1 MDAENCLFDNL
12 YIHSGSP
19 PIKKGCLREIMRVS
33 CKIILTTFCLASLL
47 TGAETGL
54 LRGRILDEKGNPLQA
69 ANVIIPRQQTGCST
83 DESGYFSIRLEAG
96 EVPFTVSYMGYKTY
110 SDTVTVPP
118 GDSRNITVRMTL
130 DYFKIG
136 DVVVLAER
144 ELIPD
149 AVETSTR
156 INSGEIE
163 HLQASSLGDV
173 MLLVPG
179 QRFENPGMAEKKQ
192 VSIRNNVTDSDAESN
207 ELFGTQI
214 IIDNIPLSNNANL
227 QLDTKTTTSSGDV
240 LATANSGLDMRQI
253 PADNLEEVE
262 VIRGIP
268 SVKYG
273 DLTSGIVNVKTKT
286 GLRKHSLKIKYN
298 FNNQEANLGG
308 GFSLFGQQFDYNANY
323 AHSVRNIRI
332 PEENYSRLAGQ
343 ISMTSVLLDNI
354 LTLKNRLYYTR
365 SFDERGLR
373 PDDLYQT
380 VKYNRDYTLRFS
392 NQSTYLLSTSQKLDY
407 NFSVNMTRQ
416 NSYRKQLIS
425 TDHTYVSD
433 RMTEGWQEGIYI
445 QNYISELSV
454 KGRAWNIYQ
463 DLNYHQELI
472 LNKTTHTFLAGI
484 TWRLEF
490 NDGEGRI
497 YDPLEPPTVSS
508 NKRERPRP
516 YDDIP
521 GLSTTS
527 FYAEDKIEG
536 RLLMDY
542 QLNLGIRYDMYGKDH
557 FAGTHHGS
565 GLNPRINLMLSPFQ
579 DTRFRIG
586 YGRTSKSP
594 SLGMLYPNPIYFD
607 VDDINDILNNR
618 VIVSTYIY
626 SLENPDLKASVQNKI
641 EASIDQKIGNFG
653 LSLTAFSN
661 VTDHGFAT
669 TLSRPI
675 FEYKYDRDDPDMTVT
690 DSVFTTYSVWENSL
704 TTYSRGIEASIQS
717 RPLTPLNMQFRLEG
731 SYIYTTSEKENAY
744 DYATTYRYDPGLD
757 ERIKPYWKPITME
770 ADKFLINYILDFRLK
785 DLGAWATLSAQQV
798 VFDRNRF
805 LGLEDSLA
813 VGYLTPGGNRV
824 LLTEEEGSA
833 FVRSQPAYNFR
844 TESVQN
850 IWVFNFR
857 ATKGLGDNAR
867 LSFFVNNFFN
877 SHPLYRRKRTPVESY
892 LKQNP
897 DLYFGLELSVQMNP
911 LFTLRESKE

>member
-1 MDAENCLFDNL
+1 MFDNHR
-12 YIHSGSP
+12 IQTKRRRTRRE
-19 PIKKGCLREIMRVS
+19 KKAHCLNTMRVS
-33 CKIILTTFCLASLL
+33 YKIILITFFWATVLY
-47 TGAETGL
+47 GVETGI
-54 LRGRILDEKGNPLQA
+54 LRGTVLNEKGNPLQA
-69 ANVIIPRQQTGCST
+69 ANVIVPGQQTGCST
-83 DESGYFSIRLEAG
+83 DENGYFSLRLEAG
-96 EVPFTVSYMGYKTY
+96 LVSYTVSYMGYKTHTDTITVQPGE
-110 SDTVTVPP
+110 SQTVTV
-118 GDSRNITVRMTL
+118 RMPL

-192 VSIRNNVTDSDAESN
+192 ASIRNNVTDSDAQSN
-207 ELFGTQI
+207 EQFGAQI

-240 LATANSGLDMRQI
+240 LSTANSGLDMRQI

-268 SVKYG
+268 SVRYG
-273 DLTSGIVNVKTKT
+273 DLTSGIVNVKTKS
-286 GLRKHSLKIKYN
+286 GLRQHSLKIKYN

-308 GFSLFGQQFDYNANY
+308 GFSLFGQQIDYNANY

-343 ISMTSVLLDNI
+343 INVTSVLMDNI

-373 PDDLYQT
+373 DDDLYQK

-392 NQSTYLLSTSQKLDY
+392 NQSTYLLSTSQKIDY

-416 NSYRKQLIS
+416 NSFRKQLIS
-425 TDHTYVSD
+425 TDHTYISD
-433 RMTEGWQEGIYI
+433 RMTEGWEEGIFI

-463 DLNYHQELI
+463 DLNYNQELI
-472 LNKTTHTFLAGI
+472 LNKTTHTLLAGI

-490 NDGEGRI
+490 NNGEGRI
-497 YDPLEPPTVSS
+497 YDPLKPPAVNS

-527 FYAEDKIEG
+527 FYAEDRIEG
-536 RLLMDY
+536 KFLIDY
-542 QLNLGIRYDMYGKDH
+542 KLNLGLRYETYGNNSLASND
-557 FAGTHHGS
+557 HGS
-565 GLNPRINLMLSPFQ
+565 SLNPRLNLMLSPFS

-607 VDDINDILNNR
+607 VDDINDILNDH

-626 SLENPDLKASVQNKI
+626 SLENPDLKASIQNKV

-653 LSLTAFSN
+653 FSLTAFSN
-661 VTDHGFAT
+661 VTDDGFAT

-675 FEYKYDRDDPDMTVT
+675 FEYKYDRDDPDMPII

-717 RPLTPLNMQFRLEG
+717 KPVTPLKMQFRLEA
-731 SYIYTTSEKENAY
+731 SYTYTTSEKENAY
-744 DYATTYRYDPGLD
+744 DYATTYRYDSGLD
-757 ERIKPYWKPITME
+757 KRVKPYWKPITME
-770 ADKFLINYILDFRLK
+770 ADKCLINYILDFRLK
-785 DLGAWATLSAQQV
+785 ELGAWATLSAQQM

-813 VGYLTPGGNRV
+813 VGYLTPGGNRI
-824 LLTEEEGSA
+824 LLSGEGGTA
-833 FVRSQPAYNFR
+833 FVRSQPDYNFR
-844 TESVQN
+844 TENIKN
-850 IWVFNFR
+850 IWIFNFR
-857 ATKGLGDNAR
+857 ATKGLGNNAR
-867 LSFFVNNFFN
+867 ISFFVNNFLN

-892 LKQNP
+892 LRQNP
-897 DLYFGLELSVQMNP
+897 DLYFGLELSIQAND
-911 LFTLRESKE
+911 LFTRREGRE

>member
-1 MDAENCLFDNL
+1 M
-12 YIHSGSP
+12 
-19 PIKKGCLREIMRVS
+19 
-33 CKIILTTFCLASLL
+33 ASLL
-47 TGAETGL
+47 MGADTGL
-54 LRGRILDEKGNPLQA
+54 LRGTVLDEKGSPLQA
-69 ANVIIPRQQTGCST
+69 ANVMIPGQKTGCST
-83 DESGYFSIRLEAG
+83 DENGYFSIRLKAG
-96 EVPFTVSYMGYKTY
+96 NVPFTVSYMGYKTY
-110 SDTVTVPP
+110 SDTITIPPEGSRNVTVQM
-118 GDSRNITVRMTL
+118 VL

-144 ELIPD
+144 ELLPD

-240 LATANSGLDMRQI
+240 LATA
-253 PADNLEEVE
+253 
-262 VIRGIP
+262 
-268 SVKYG
+268 
-273 DLTSGIVNVKTKT
+273 KT
-286 GLRKHSLKIKYN
+286 GLRQHSLKIKYN

-308 GFSLFGQQFDYNANY
+308 GFSLFGQQIDYNANY

-332 PEENYSRLAGQ
+332 PEENYSRLSGQ
-343 ISMTSVLLDNI
+343 ISMTSVLMDNI

-392 NQSTYLLSTSQKLDY
+392 NQSTYLLSTFQKLDY

-425 TDHTYVSD
+425 TDHTYISD
-433 RMTEGWQEGIYI
+433 RMTEGWQEGIYV
-445 QNYISELSV
+445 QNYMSELSV

-463 DLNYHQELI
+463 DLSYNQELI

-497 YDPLEPPTVSS
+497 YDPLKPPTVNS

-536 RLLMDY
+536 RFLVNY
-542 QLNLGIRYDMYGKDH
+542 QLNLGVRYDMYGKNR
-557 FAGTHHGS
+557 FAGTDHGS
-565 GLNPRINLMLSPFQ
+565 GLSPRINLMLSPFR

-607 VDDINDILNNR
+607 VDDINDILNDR

-626 SLENPDLKASVQNKI
+626 NLENPNLKASVQNKI

-653 LSLTAFSN
+653 ISLTAFSN
-661 VTDHGFAT
+661 VTDQGFAT
-669 TLSRPI
+669 TLTRPI
-675 FEYKYDRDDPDMTVT
+675 FEYKYDRDDPAMPVR

-717 RPLTPLNMQFRLEG
+717 RPLAPLNMQFRLEG

-744 DYATTYRYDPGLD
+744 DYATSYRYDPTLD

-798 VFDRNRF
+798 VFDRDRF

-844 TESVQN
+844 TENIQN

-877 SHPLYRRKRTPVESY
+877 SHPLYRRRRTPVESY

-897 DLYFGLELSVQMNP
+897 DLYFGLELSVQMNS
-911 LFTLRESKE
+911 LFSLGEGKE